1 MKEARAIQK
10 KLSPPRLAR
19 GFNNL
24 IRFFTF
30 LLGSYFGK
38 MANIFTFFVF
48 RRSSI
53 ESSTLRFPLNDKLR
67 LPSRLEEIKAKL
79 PSSKKHIALSSA
91 SIFDLS
97 EVCNST
103 TSNSN
108 SSTISLNVSK
118 LFKSGFELI
127 TSLIVPEEI
136 CRL

>member
-1 MKEARAIQK
+1 MNEARAIQK
-10 KLSPPRLAR
+10 KFIPPRLDS

-24 IRFFTF
+24 ILFFIF

-38 MANIFTFFVF
+38 IVNIFIFFVF
-48 RRSSI
+48 SRSSI
-53 ESSTLRFPLNDKLR
+53 ESSTLRLPLNDKLR
-67 LPSRLEEIKAKL
+67 LPSCLDEIKAKL

-127 TSLIVPEEI
+127 ISLIAPEEI